1 MKNQT
6 KIMREIKLGG
16 KVEIKRAEGTEEAP
30 SRVIRG
36 RAIVFNQ
43 PTEMWRDEER
53 VVREVIAPEAI
64 TDEVLAQSDIKMTM
78 HHNPEKVLARSKRG
92 EGTLSYTRS
101 EEGVDFEFEA
111 PNTEDGNTALELVKR
126 GDIDGCSFWGFLPE
140 DAVDYTHTEEDGVKV
155 TTCTIRS
162 IVNLVDFTL
171 TPSPAYEQTS
181 VEAVKRSV
189 PVWNDKEE
197 APITDFSES
206 WDAILRESERY

>member
-1 MKNQT
+1 MSKE

-16 KVEIKRAEGTEEAP
+16 KVEIKRAAEGESEEN

-43 PTEMWRDEER
+43 PTTLWEEEDR

-64 TDEVLAQSDIKMTM
+64 TDETLAASDIKMTM

-92 EGTLSYTRS
+92 TGTLSYTRS
-101 EEGVDFEFEA
+101 EEGIDFEFEA

-126 GDIDGCSFWGFLPE
+126 GDIDGCSFWGYVE
-140 DAVDYTHTEEDGVKV
+140 YDTTDYTHSEEDGKKV
-155 TTCTIRS
+155 TLCTIRS
-162 IVNLVDFTL
+162 ITNIVDFTL
-171 TPSPAYEQTS
+171 TPSPAYEQTE

-189 PVWNDKEE
+189 PEFPTKPKLPDY
-197 APITDFSES
+197 SES
-206 WDAILRESERY
+206 WDAILRESEKY